1 MKNILVIKHGSL
13 GDIVQISG
21 ALKDLKNSFTD
32 YKISLLTTPLYQ
44 ELMSKCPYIDD
55 IILDDRKIKW
65 NPLVFLRLRKKL
77 NKLNFSYVFDFQNS
91 NRTEIYRKYISKNSK
106 WSSSRTILKETEKK
120 SEFDKLAILERFKI
134 QLERSNVTP
143 TYTMQP
149 DFSWAIDNN
158 FWPKE
163 IIPKKYITLLPFCS
177 KHLPHKKWPFYNE
190 LISMIRKENKN
201 IEIVI
206 VPGPG
211 EVFESSSFDAQIIL
225 DQNQPTNFFQ
235 LAKILSESLFVV
247 SNDTG
252 PAHIAAHLGCSGLAL
267 FGSHTSSR
275 KVSIKTDHFDV
286 IESKDLNDISV
297 NQVFN
302 KIQLH
307 LQLEDI

>member
-106 WSSSRTILKETEKK
+106 WSSSRTILRETEKK
-120 SEFDKLAILERFKI
+120 SEFDKLEILKRFQI

-143 TYTMQP
+143 TNTMQP

-163 IIPKKYITLLPFCS
+163 IIPKRYITLLPFCS

-211 EVFESSSFDAQIIL
+211 EVVEASSFDAQIIL
-225 DQNQPTNFFQ
+225 DGNQSTNFFQ

-267 FGSHTSSR
+267 FGSHTSSH

-286 IESKDLNDISV
+286 IESKDLTDITV

>member
-77 NKLNFSYVFDFQNS
+77 NELNFSYVFDFQNS
-91 NRTEIYRKYISKNSK
+91 NRTEIYRKCISKNSK

-120 SEFDKLAILERFKI
+120 SEFDKLEILKRFQI

-163 IIPKKYITLLPFCS
+163 IIPKRYITLLPFCS

-211 EVFESSSFDAQIIL
+211 EVVEASSFDAQIIL
-225 DQNQPTNFFQ
+225 VGNQSTNFFQ

-267 FGSHTSSR
+267 FGSHTSYR

-286 IESKDLNDISV
+286 IESKDLSDITV
-297 NQVFN
+297 NRVFN

>member
-21 ALKDLKNSFTD
+21 VLKDLKNSFID

-65 NPLVFLRLRKKL
+65 NPLVFLRLKKKL

-91 NRTEIYRKYISKNSK
+91 NRTEIYRKYISKNSI

-134 QLERSNVTP
+134 QLERSNVNP

-190 LISMIRKENKN
+190 LISMVRRENKN

-211 EVFESSSFDAQIIL
+211 EVFEASSFDAQIIL

-275 KVSIKTDHFDV
+275 KVSIKTNYFDV

>member
-32 YKISLLTTPLYQ
+32 HKISLLTTPLYQ

-106 WSSSRTILKETEKK
+106 WSSSRTILRESEKK
-120 SEFDKLAILERFKI
+120 SEFDKLEILKRFQI

-143 TYTMQP
+143 TYTMHP

-163 IIPKKYITLLPFCS
+163 IIPRRYITLLPFCS

-211 EVFESSSFDAQIIL
+211 EVVEASSFDAQIIL
-225 DQNQPTNFFQ
+225 DGNKSTNFFQ

-252 PAHIAAHLGCSGLAL
+252 PAHIAAHLGCSGLVL
-267 FGSHTSSR
+267 FGSHTSYR

-286 IESKDLNDISV
+286 IESKDLTDITV

>member
-21 ALKDLKNSFTD
+21 VLRDLKSSFTG

-55 IILDDRKIKW
+55 IILDNRKIKW
-65 NPLVFLRLRKKL
+65 NPVTFLRLRKKL
-77 NKLNFSYVFDFQNS
+77 NNLNFSYVFDFQNS
-91 NRTEIYRKYISKNSK
+91 NRTEIYRKYISKNSI
-106 WSSSRTILKETEKK
+106 WSSSRTILRETEKK
-120 SEFDKLAILERFKI
+120 SEFDKLEILKRFQI

-163 IIPKKYITLLPFCS
+163 IIPKKYIALLPFCS

-190 LISMIRKENKN
+190 LISLIRKENKN

-211 EVFESSSFDAQIIL
+211 EVVEANKFDAQVIL
-225 DQNQPTNFFQ
+225 DGNQPTNFFQ

-275 KVSIKTDHFDV
+275 KVSIKTNYFDV
-286 IESKDLNDISV
+286 IESKDLNDITV